1 MFYYL
6 TMTLTILANL
16 FYHILQKSISPVIH
30 PLFSLLV
37 TYVTAIVVVLIVYP
51 FYPSSFSFYDNLK
64 GLNWASAALA
74 LAIIGLELGF
84 LLAYRAGWDISLAA
98 IISNV
103 SVSVL
108 LIPIGILLFKE
119 TITAVNT
126 VGLLFCIIGI
136 ILTSSK
142 S

>member
-6 TMTLTILANL
+6 TMLLTIFSNL
-16 FYHILQKSISPVIH
+16 FYHIFQKSISPAIN
-30 PLFSLLV
+30 PLFSLLA
-37 TYVTAIVVVLIVYP
+37 TYVTAIIVVLIVYP
-51 FYPSSFSFYDNLK
+51 FYPGSFSFFNNFK
-64 GLNWASAALA
+64 VLNWASVGLGLA
-74 LAIIGLELGF
+74 LVGLELGF
-84 LLAYRAGWDISLAA
+84 LLAYRAGWDISMAA

-119 TITAVNT
+119 TITAVNI

-136 ILTSSK
+136 ILANSK
-142 S
+142 A